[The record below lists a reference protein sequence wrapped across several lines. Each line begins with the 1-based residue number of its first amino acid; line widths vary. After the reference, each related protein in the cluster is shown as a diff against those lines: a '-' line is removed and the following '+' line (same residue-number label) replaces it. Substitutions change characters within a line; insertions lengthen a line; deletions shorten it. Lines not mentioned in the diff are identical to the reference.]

1 MTQQDSL
8 QVCLLHILQFGSSS
22 GRVSSRSTGEMT
34 HLLIGLDVPLRLLEI
49 LVDVF
54 AKHLLEVTIVLL
66 SGAST
71 SLSTHVIDVVAC
83 LILGVQTTSASK
95 ALRDHALAKLGVHV
109 GEFLRFLSN
118 KLISLC
124 LWWLASSW
132 SGTSMGEVVIEV
144 VGTRLWLIE
153 PSNST
158 SESLK
163 LSTSTWDIGW
173 SFNPIHQSLLVILD
187 ARSPELTL
195 GLTSIGISHGHLSLS
210 GHEVLQH
217 LCLLLGLL
225 LLFLLLDRHLIVIS
239 HHNWI
244 SHGLLLSILTA
255 RVVSLIVL
263 WDSFNVFHILVIVVI
278 FLFIILSLLELLL
291 LLLLLHLIKS
301 LILHVVVSWSILH
314 HAVNRGITISIRQ
327 VTWLVLLLIKA

>member
-1 MTQQDSL
+1 
-8 QVCLLHILQFGSSS
+8 
-22 GRVSSRSTGEMT
+22 MT
-34 HLLIGLDVPLRLLEI
+34 HLVIGLDVPLRLLEI

-66 SGAST
+66 SGASA
-71 SLSTHVIDVVAC
+71 SLSTQVIDVVAC

-95 ALRDHALAKLGVHV
+95 TLRDHALAKLGVHV
-109 GEFLRFLSN
+109 GELLRFLSY

-132 SGTSMGEVVIEV
+132 SGTSLGEVVIEV
-144 VGTRLWLIE
+144 VGTWFWLIE

-158 SESLK
+158 GESLK

-187 ARSPELTL
+187 ARSSELTL

-217 LCLLLGLL
+217 L
-225 LLFLLLDRHLIVIS
+225 
-239 HHNWI
+239 
-244 SHGLLLSILTA
+244 
-255 RVVSLIVL
+255 
-263 WDSFNVFHILVIVVI
+263 
-278 FLFIILSLLELLL
+278 
-291 LLLLLHLIKS
+291 
-301 LILHVVVSWSILH
+301 
-314 HAVNRGITISIRQ
+314 
-327 VTWLVLLLIKA
+327 